1 MKHLGRKQW
10 FVVAGLA
17 LVLLITG
24 LFAVRTVRRAVYWR
38 LHRDEVIRPWMSVPY
53 VAHSYRVAPH
63 ALYEALRIAPQPH
76 DRKPIKEIAREQKV
90 SIEQLITTLQEAI
103 ARERA
108 RVPAGSQSPS
118 PGRSP

>member
-10 FVVAGLA
+10 FVAAALA
-17 LVLLITG
+17 LVLLVTG

-38 LHRDEVIRPWMSVPY
+38 LHHDEAIRPWMSVPY
-53 VAHSYRVAPH
+53 IAHSYRVPPH
-63 ALYEALRIAPQPH
+63 VLYEALQIPPLPH
-76 DRKPIKEIAREQKV
+76 DRRPIKEIAREQNTTADK
-90 SIEQLITTLQEAI
+90 LITVLQETI

-108 RVPAGSQSPS
+108 RNPAGSQPPS

>member
-10 FVVAGLA
+10 FVIVGLA

-53 VAHSYRVAPH
+53 VAHSYRVPPH
-63 ALYEALRIAPQPH
+63 VLYEALGIAPQPR
-76 DRKPIKEIAREQKV
+76 DRKPIKEIAREQNISV
-90 SIEQLITTLQEAI
+90 EQLVTTLQDAI

-108 RVPAGSQSPS
+108 RVPSPSPSPS

>member
-10 FVVAGLA
+10 FVVVGLA

-38 LHRDEVIRPWMSVPY
+38 LHGDEVIRPWMSVPY
-53 VAHSYRVAPH
+53 VAHSYRVPPH
-63 ALYEALRIAPQPH
+63 VLYEALGIAPQPH
-76 DRKPIKEIAREQKV
+76 DRKPIKEIAREQNISV
-90 SIEQLITTLQEAI
+90 EQLIASMQEAI

-108 RVPAGSQSPS
+108 RIPSSSQSPP